1 MGRESRGPTLGLG
14 VVLWVVASACSS
26 SSGGNAPATPP
37 TGLHARAWQIDHY
50 VVNYGVWSTSAVDVA
65 HRHQL
70 AIVNPSR
77 ADLHRQDVAAIQ
89 AGADPNDLADDVL
102 VLCYVSV
109 GEDLRTAGL
118 SDDQVR
124 GDARFRGDRSGPRVD
139 PRGPDA
145 AGGSLAGIDPHG
157 KASNGGSGFASY
169 YLDDDSLSDSPNH
182 LGDGFPD
189 RNPLFGSLF
198 VNAGD
203 SAWYGVIDGMKIDS
217 ADGLVGLREALTSGY
232 GRGLDCDGVFLDTID
247 TAAPDSY
254 TNPASANETKFEW
267 TAPGFGAF
275 IRKVHANY
283 PDKLILQNRGLF
295 FFDPRHAAYAYNARG
310 AIDFVLFESY
320 RLDSSDSE
328 LWNPVFYADNQ
339 FNVAPKLMAEANRP
353 DGFRVLSLGYA
364 EGPPDQMS
372 PLTLVGQST
381 LGTDDLV
388 EDIRV
393 TQQVAGFRHY
403 LTDAKVDLVDD
414 FVLTHGDLE
423 DHDPPQWT
431 STYNDHPVI
440 PAVAPTPRVGIQQA
454 VAASGNVTV
463 RWDVAL
469 DENRVQYA
477 LYAQPQ
483 PFDFAADPT
492 LSTATRTVL
501 TASVPTAY
509 VAGVGPD
516 SYPYEATL
524 SSFPRGQT
532 QYLLIRAVDE
542 SPNANEDTNTVVL
555 SVIP

>member
-1 MGRESRGPTLGLG
+1 MVRGSGGPTLGL
-14 VVLWVVASACSS
+14 VVGLWGLAAGCSS
-26 SSGGNAPATPP
+26 SSTGNLSASPP
-37 TGLHARAWQIDHY
+37 TGLHARAWQVDHY
-50 VVNYGVWSTSAVDVA
+50 VVNYGAWSSGAVDVA

-89 AGADPNDLADDVL
+89 AGADPNDPADDVL

-109 GEDLRTAGL
+109 GEDLRTANL

-124 GDARFRGDRSGPRVD
+124 ADARFRGDRSGPRVD
-139 PRGPDA
+139 PRGPSA
-145 AGGSLAGIDPHG
+145 AGMSLAGIDPRG
-157 KASNGGSGFASY
+157 KASNGGTGFASY
-169 YLDDDSLSDSPNH
+169 YLDDNSMMDSANH
-182 LGDGFPD
+182 VGDGFPD

-203 SAWYGVIDGMKIDS
+203 PAWYDVVDGMKMDS
-217 ADGLVGLREALTSGY
+217 ADALVGLREALTSDY
-232 GRGLDCDGVFLDTID
+232 GRGLACDGVFLDTID

-254 TNPASANETKFEW
+254 TNPASANQTEFEW

-275 IRKVHANY
+275 IRKVHASY

-320 RLDSSDSE
+320 RLDSNDWE
-328 LWNPVFYADNQ
+328 LWNPTFYADNQ
-339 FNVAPKLMAEANRP
+339 FNIAPKLMAEANRP

-364 EGPPDQMS
+364 EGPADEMS
-372 PLTLVGQST
+372 PMTLVGQST
-381 LGTDDLV
+381 AGVADLL

-393 TQQVAGFRHY
+393 TQQLAGFRHY
-403 LTDAKVDLVDD
+403 LTNAKVDLVND
-414 FVLTHGDLE
+414 FVLTHADFE

-431 STYNDHPVI
+431 STYNDHQTL

-454 VAASGNVTV
+454 VASGGSVTV

-469 DENRVQYA
+469 DENRVQYV

-483 PFDFAADPT
+483 PFDFAGDPT
-492 LSTATRTVL
+492 LSAATRTVL
-501 TASVPTAY
+501 TPTVPDAY

-524 SSFPRGQT
+524 SSFPSGQT
-532 QYLLIRAVDE
+532 QYLLILAADL
-542 SPNANEDTNTVVL
+542 SPNANEETNTVVL
-555 SVIP
+555 SVTP